1 MKIDRIDHIVLTVA
15 NMAATIEFY
24 TEILGM
30 ELVVFGN
37 NRKALSFGR
46 QKINLH
52 PKGNEFEPKASAPT
66 CGSADI
72 CLVSATA
79 IEEVQAELIGKGV
92 KIIEGIVERTGA
104 TGKIRSLYL
113 RDPDGNLIE
122 ISDYA

>member
-52 PKGNEFEPKASAPT
+52 QKGKEFEPKASAPT
-66 CGSADI
+66 C
-72 CLVSATA
+72 VPPRRKT
-79 IEEVQAELIGKGV
+79 
-92 KIIEGIVERTGA
+92 
-104 TGKIRSLYL
+104 
-113 RDPDGNLIE
+113 PP
-122 ISDYA
+122 